1 MVGGMQRTLSYSSL
15 GSSDLETT
23 PVFNVVIAYEDFEA
37 GKTAKKTYDFLVSQ
51 LGHDCRFVNQMWKFN
66 VLDIPK
72 LREIAAKD
80 AAMADILILACHGGA
95 DLPGAVKA
103 WIEQWETLK
112 SNALALV
119 ALFHPATA
127 QREGAQ
133 TARSYLAGVAKRNK
147 MEFFTHPEEDIGP
160 LSPPGQFGFTPSSV
174 AGQKTLSALAGA
186 VQQDGRFFRWGLN
199 E

>member
-1 MVGGMQRTLSYSSL
+1 MVGGMQRTLSYSSP

-37 GKTAKKTYDFLVSQ
+37 GKSAKTTYDFLVSQ
-51 LGHDCRFVNQMWKFN
+51 LGRDCSFANQMWKFN

-80 AAMADILILACHGGA
+80 ATMADIVVVACHLGV
-95 DLPGAVKA
+95 DLPREVKA
-103 WIEQWETLK
+103 WIELWESYKTE
-112 SNALALV
+112 ALALV
-119 ALFHPATA
+119 ALFHPAA
-127 QREGAQ
+127 SQREGAHL
-133 TARSYLAGVAKRNK
+133 ARSYLAAVAKRNK
-147 MEFFTHPEEDIGP
+147 MEFFTYPEEERGSLPSPEQIG
-160 LSPPGQFGFTPSSV
+160 LASSV
-174 AGQKTLSALAGA
+174 AGQKALSALAGA